1 LRKPTGLDSAKSDIK
16 NQIEN
21 QQDSDIKS
29 PSVVSNLPNI
39 IPDPKNTMRSKL
51 ADTFNTIA
59 LNQMFT
65 EMSNKIIQTEMVL
78 NENSENPE
86 RILKTNELK
95 TNIPIEEHPGKGLF
109 SELIER
115 KWILSINTFSFSKV
129 KFPSITKL

>member
-1 LRKPTGLDSAKSDIK
+1 MRKPTGLDSAKSDIK

-65 EMSNKIIQTEMVL
+65 EMTNKIIQTEMVL

-115 KWILSINTFSFSKV
+115 KWIFY
-129 KFPSITKL
+129 